1 MATFEEELSRT
12 GYLVYTNK
20 GVSMMPLLRQDRD
33 VMVIRAQKTGFQKN
47 DAVLFKRGNG
57 QYVLHRITKKLPDG
71 KYFIIGDN
79 CVSGET
85 VPEGQI
91 LGVLTQVRRDGKTV
105 NITDHGYKL
114 YIHTVPARR
123 VLLKAK
129 TAVRTGAVHF
139 VNNRLPTPVKKK
151 LKTVYHAI
159 RK

>member
-1 MATFEEELSRT
+1 MATFEDQLERN
-12 GYLVYTNK
+12 GVLVYTNK
-20 GVSMMPLLRQDRD
+20 GVSMMPLLRQGRD
-33 VMVIRAQKTGFQKN
+33 VMVIEAKRSGFQKN
-47 DAVLFKRGNG
+47 DAVLFKRDNG

-71 KYFIIGDN
+71 KNFIIGDN

-105 NITDHGYKL
+105 NITDPGYIL
-114 YIHTVPARR
+114 YVHTVPARR

-139 VNNRLPTPVKKK
+139 VNNRLPAPVKKK
-151 LKTVYHAI
+151 LKAVYRAI